1 MENNEKFVL
10 KSYVLLFWWYN
21 SINNILIEKKSLKNI
36 LIYVISY
43 KTLTSSKP
51 MWIIFN
57 KVDGIIRIHDRTR
70 YDTVYDRIRCLIS
83 LKISITNIFSHYFAK
98 IKVGSY
104 DSSSKEKILT
114 LYNVIILIKSVLNK
128 DKSHYYYKD
137 IFRKMFLSIS

>member
-1 MENNEKFVL
+1 
-10 KSYVLLFWWYN
+10 
-21 SINNILIEKKSLKNI
+21 
-36 LIYVISY
+36 
-43 KTLTSSKP
+43 

-114 LYNVIILIKSVLNK
+114 FYNVIILIKSVLNK
-128 DKSHYYYKD
+128 DKNHYYYKD

>member
-1 MENNEKFVL
+1 MENNEKFAL
-10 KSYVLLFWWYN
+10 KSYVLLFRWYN
-21 SINNILIEKKSLKNI
+21 SINNILIEKKSHKNI

-104 DSSSKEKILT
+104 DSSAKEKILT

-128 DKSHYYYKD
+128 DKNHYYYKD

>member
-128 DKSHYYYKD
+128 DKNHYYYKD